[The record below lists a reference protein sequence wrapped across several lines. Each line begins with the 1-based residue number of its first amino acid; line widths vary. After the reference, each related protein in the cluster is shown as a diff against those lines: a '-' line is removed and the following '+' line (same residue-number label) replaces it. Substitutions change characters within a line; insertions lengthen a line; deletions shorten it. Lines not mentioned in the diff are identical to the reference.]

1 MGKHDRCCVG
11 GCNND
16 KRYSDQ
22 YVIRSHVT
30 DLKFHIIPSDLN
42 KRQIWEK
49 QIGKG
54 RKGFQIGKYMHVCSN
69 HFQDAKPT
77 SVNPFP
83 TLFLTKSDSKKKS
96 PVKRKCRKSTE
107 PTPSKKLLQ
116 EQASGCQEPSA
127 LTAGAL
133 TFAQLTR
140 ESDVKFYTGFKST
153 DMFRLV
159 FIFLSIKAINMR
171 YWRGG
176 KQTQIETQ
184 GNDPYLKPGDYNRP
198 GPNRKLTLEQEFLL
212 VMMRLRVG
220 LLVPDLAFRFNVTT
234 GLISSIF
241 TTWIK
246 LMKKELGW
254 LIIWPTRPD
263 TRKSLPECFKKWFPK
278 VRCII
283 DFTEFFIETLSS
295 LDAQAMCWSEYKHHC
310 TIKVHI
316 SITPTGMISFV
327 SDCYGGR
334 ASDRY
339 IVRNSGFYNFIE
351 PYDQIMAD
359 GGFKIKEELLQR
371 QVSLSIPP
379 RKQGTL
385 PMTTGD
391 VQETSHIANVRIYV
405 EKAIIRVKWYTI
417 LAKELEITCL
427 SLCDDI
433 VISCCALCNLLELLC
448 V

>member
-1 MGKHDRCCVG
+1 MGKHGRCCVG

-16 KRYSDQ
+16 KRYSDK

-54 RKGFQIGKYMHVCSN
+54 RKGFQIGKSMHVCSN

-77 SVNPFP
+77 STNPFP
-83 TLFLTKSDSKKKS
+83 TLFLTESDSKKKS
-96 PVKRKCRKSTE
+96 PVKRKCRKSSE
-107 PTPSKKLLQ
+107 PTPSKKLLKG
-116 EQASGCQEPSA
+116 QASGCQESSA
-127 LTAGAL
+127 LTAGTL

-159 FIFLSIKAINMR
+159 FSFLSIKAINMR
-171 YWRGG
+171 YWKGG
-176 KQTQIETQ
+176 KQTQLETH
-184 GNDPYLKPGDYNRP
+184 GTDPYLKPGDYNRP

-220 LLVPDLAFRFNVTT
+220 LLVPDLAFRFNVST

-246 LMKKELGW
+246 LMRKELGW

-283 DFTEFFIETLSS
+283 DCTEFFIETPSS

-310 TIKVHI
+310 TIKVLI

-334 ASDRY
+334 ASDKY
-339 IVRNSGFYNFIE
+339 IVQNSGFYNFIE

-359 GGFKIKEELLQR
+359 RGFKIKEELLQR
-371 QVSLSIPP
+371 QASLSIPP
-379 RKQGTL
+379 SKQGTL

-391 VQETSHIANVRIYV
+391 VQETSRIANVRIYV
-405 EKAIIRVKWYTI
+405 EKAIARVKWYNI

-427 SLCDDI
+427 PLCDDI
-433 VISCCALCNLLELLC
+433 VICCCALCNLLEPLC
-448 V
+448 I